1 MHRDTSP
8 ASNTLLCVL
17 SLSAV
22 IFSNYCSYVRRDKGC
37 KTMFQCVFVVA
48 MFATNFFVHYLKNI
62 RLSKYRV
69 EQLTKGAH

>member
-1 MHRDTSP
+1 
-8 ASNTLLCVL
+8 
-17 SLSAV
+17 
-22 IFSNYCSYVRRDKGC
+22 
-37 KTMFQCVFVVA
+37 MFQCVFVVA